1 MKYIMK
7 NRDLTVGSIT
17 GGLWVFAV
25 PLMLGNI
32 MQQLYNL
39 ADTWIVGRYIGDN
52 ALAAVG
58 SSYTL
63 ITFLTSVIIGLS
75 LGKGLCCIG
84 IGYFFISC
92 VNAADTENKQ
102 GCCIR

>member
-39 ADTWIVGRYIGDN
+39 ADTWIVGKYIGDN
-52 ALAAVG
+52 AYYYR
-58 SSYTL
+58 S
-63 ITFLTSVIIGLS
+63 FLH
-75 LGKGLCCIG
+75 
-84 IGYFFISC
+84 FP
-92 VNAADTENKQ
+92 
-102 GCCIR
+102 

>member
-1 MKYIMK
+1 MK

-17 GGLWVFAV
+17 GGLWAFAV

-75 LGKGLCCIG
+75 LGKGLHYIG

-92 VNAADTENKQ
+92 VNVGNTKNKQ
-102 GCCIR
+102 GRCIR

>member
-32 MQQLYNL
+32 MQQLYDL
-39 ADTWIVGRYIGDN
+39 ADTWIV
-52 ALAAVG
+52 
-58 SSYTL
+58 S
-63 ITFLTSVIIGLS
+63 
-75 LGKGLCCIG
+75 
-84 IGYFFISC
+84 
-92 VNAADTENKQ
+92 
-102 GCCIR
+102 

>member
-7 NRDLTVGSIT
+7 NRGLTVGSIT

-39 ADTWIVGRYIGDN
+39 ADIWIVG
-52 ALAAVG
+52 
-58 SSYTL
+58 
-63 ITFLTSVIIGLS
+63 
-75 LGKGLCCIG
+75 
-84 IGYFFISC
+84 
-92 VNAADTENKQ
+92 
-102 GCCIR
+102 